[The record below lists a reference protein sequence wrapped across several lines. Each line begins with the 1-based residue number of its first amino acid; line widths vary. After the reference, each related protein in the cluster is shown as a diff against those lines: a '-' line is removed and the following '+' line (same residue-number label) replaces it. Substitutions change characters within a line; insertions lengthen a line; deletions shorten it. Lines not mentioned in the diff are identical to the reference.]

1 MITDREKL
9 MNKLETFKT
18 CLQRKKANL
27 KAEYHI
33 KELGIFGSYVRG
45 EAKPDSDLDLL
56 IEFETGYRFGLLTFC
71 HLENYLSELLGV
83 NVDLVMKDSLKPKI
97 GKQILSEVIYI

>member
-1 MITDREKL
+1 
-9 MNKLETFKT
+9 MNKLDSFKT
-18 CLQRKKANL
+18 CLQAKKADL
-27 KAEYHI
+27 KAQYHI
-33 KELGIFGSYVRG
+33 KQLGIFGSYVRG

-56 IEFETGYRFGLLTFC
+56 IEFEAGQHFGLLTFC

-97 GKQILSEVIYI
+97 GRQILSEVIYI